1 MWERRGLPGAPRA
14 SSRTR
19 SGAIPSGLSLKELGL
34 WDCPLWWGLQI
45 IFFSQHPYSEVASLN
60 VSLMFLEV
68 YKPIWTTPQETHEGC
83 HPHLESSR
91 CKMQNLLESKLPGS
105 LGTAFQGKLGLKALL
120 FNQKGFQGLC
130 APESR
135 KICINKNGE
144 DAKPCFLYQWG
155 CRTLK
160 SIY

>member
-1 MWERRGLPGAPRA
+1 MREERPPW
-14 SSRTR
+14 SSPCLKQNQIR
-19 SGAIPSGLSLKELGL
+19 SNSFGIESQRVGSLGLSSVMG
-34 WDCPLWWGLQI
+34 PPNH
-45 IFFSQHPYSEVASLN
+45 FFSQHPYSEVASLN

-91 CKMQNLLESKLPGS
+91 CKVQNLLESKLPGS